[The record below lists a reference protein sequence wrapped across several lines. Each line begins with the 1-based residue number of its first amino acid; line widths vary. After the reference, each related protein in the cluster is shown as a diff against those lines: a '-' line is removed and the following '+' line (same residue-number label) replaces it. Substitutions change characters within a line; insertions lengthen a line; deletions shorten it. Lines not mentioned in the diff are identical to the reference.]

1 MVRCRRYEV
10 GVRVWAR
17 GRGQEKSLRPKFR
30 SVFRGQ
36 LEKTG
41 DVTLLSEI
49 KVMGDETYAIGQSV
63 SNAFLLTG
71 KKLTL

>member
-1 MVRCRRYEV
+1 MQ
-10 GVRVWAR
+10 ALR
-17 GRGQEKSLRPKFR
+17 GRRPSLGPRAR
-30 SVFRGQ
+30 SGEVAEAKISICLPRTVR
-36 LEKTG
+36 KTG

-49 KVMGDETYAIGQSV
+49 KVMGAETYAIGQSV